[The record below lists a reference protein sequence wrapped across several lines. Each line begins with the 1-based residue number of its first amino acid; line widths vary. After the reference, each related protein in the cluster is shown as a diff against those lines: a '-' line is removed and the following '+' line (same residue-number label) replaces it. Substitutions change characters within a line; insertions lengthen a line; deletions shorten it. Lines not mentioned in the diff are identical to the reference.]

1 MLVDAPQCPAR
12 LFRIAEVFPPS
23 MNRLSSSFDAY
34 TAEKRARF
42 WLLLAVQTV
51 SVLLLLWSAT
61 PIYRTI
67 LAAPGQKLEV
77 MPGSPVVIVL
87 SLVAFHGAYW
97 YRLVRVPIVI
107 GRHGM
112 LLSHLAVFL
121 GRLSFI
127 FGGALFA
134 LVIYRHLPDLSQAV
148 DPIQLVSRMLAMLAI
163 QFSLFCYTLELERV
177 GTAMR
182 PAG

>member
-1 MLVDAPQCPAR
+1 MT
-12 LFRIAEVFPPS
+12 RI
-23 MNRLSSSFDAY
+23 SSSFDTD
-34 TAEKRARF
+34 TADNRARF
-42 WLLLAVQTV
+42 WLLLAAQTV

-67 LAAPGQKLEV
+67 LAAPGQKLSGI
-77 MPGSPVVIVL
+77 PGSPVVIIL

-97 YRLVRVPIVI
+97 YRLTRVPIVI

-112 LLSHLAVFL
+112 LLSHLVAFL

-134 LVIYRHLPDLSQAV
+134 LVIYRHLPDLDQAV
-148 DPIQLVSRMLAMLAI
+148 DPLQFIGRLLAMLAI

-177 GTAMR
+177 GAAMR
-182 PAG
+182 AAG

>member
-1 MLVDAPQCPAR
+1 MT
-12 LFRIAEVFPPS
+12 RIA
-23 MNRLSSSFDAY
+23 SSFDAY
-34 TAEKRARF
+34 SADKRAQF

-67 LAAPGQKLEV
+67 LAAPGQKLQV
-77 MPGSPVVIVL
+77 IPGSPVVIIL

-97 YRLVRVPIVI
+97 YRLARVPIVI

-112 LLSHLAVFL
+112 LLSHLVVFF

-134 LVIYRHLPDLSQAV
+134 LVVYRHLPDMNEAVSSFQLLSRL
-148 DPIQLVSRMLAMLAI
+148 IAMLAI

-182 PAG
+182 PSG